1 MKYLALV
8 ALLIAA
14 PALANDKGSGNNGN
28 GNGNNGNGNNWSLGV
43 SLGGSAGAFN
53 NTFSGA
59 QGSAWSDGLN
69 AQGAGYSSAGAQ
81 ALATGTGGF
90 ATLDCGCTD
99 LQGNAFAGVAS
110 QTNSFAGGIVSG
122 VGSAGGQTS
131 GFAGGDAGAIGS
143 LNFSAGFKR

>member
-1 MKYLALV
+1 MKYLALA

-14 PALANDKGSGNNGN
+14 PALADDKGHGKNGN
-28 GNGNNGNGNNWSLGV
+28 GNGNNGNNWSLGI

-53 NTFSGA
+53 TTFSGA

-110 QTNSFAGGIVSG
+110 QTNSFAGGLVTG
-122 VGSAGGQTS
+122 TGSAGGQTS

-143 LNFSAGFKR
+143 LTFSAGFKR